1 MPRSNIYETTF
12 IVNVSLD
19 DAQIGVVTEKV
30 KDFIIKNGGTIRELV
45 PWGRKRF
52 AYPIQNK
59 NNGYYVVIEFSAPTD
74 LIAKLE
80 RHYFLE
86 ESILR
91 YLTIVLDKKALKAR
105 TSAAALLAEQM
116 SAEAAAKTEAAAG
129 AAKIETPVATAKV
142 EVAPPAKTEA
152 PAPPK
157 AEAPASVP
165 PAEPSPVAAKVD
177 DDDDAT

>member
-1 MPRSNIYETTF
+1 MSRTNIYETTF

-30 KDFIIKNGGTIRELV
+30 KDFIVKNGGAIRELV
-45 PWGRKRF
+45 QWGRKRF

-86 ESILR
+86 ENILR

-105 TSAAALLAEQM
+105 TSAAALLAEQAA
-116 SAEAAAKTEAAAG
+116 AEA
-129 AAKIETPVATAKV
+129 
-142 EVAPPAKTEA
+142 APPAKTEA
-152 PAPPK
+152 AVPVKVETPAAPATVAAAAPAPTVESK
-157 AEAPASVP
+157 
-165 PAEPSPVAAKVD
+165 PVAAKEED
-177 DDDDAT
+177 DEDDAT

>member
-74 LIAKLE
+74 LVAKLE

-86 ESILR
+86 ENILR

-116 SAEAAAKTEAAAG
+116 SAEAAAKTEPAAP
-129 AAKIETPVATAKV
+129 AKIETPVATAKV
-142 EVAPPAKTEA
+142 EAAPPAKI
-152 PAPPK
+152 
-157 AEAPASVP
+157 
-165 PAEPSPVAAKVD
+165 
-177 DDDDAT
+177 

>member
-86 ESILR
+86 ENILR

-116 SAEAAAKTEAAAG
+116 SAEAAAKTEAAPP
-129 AAKIETPVATAKV
+129 AKIETPVATAKV
-142 EVAPPAKTEA
+142 EAAPPAKTEA
-152 PAPPK
+152 PVPPK
-157 AEAPASVP
+157 ADAPASIP
-165 PAEPSPVAAKVD
+165 PAEPNPVTAKVQD